1 MTAIDARE
9 RPDTQEMIV
18 AHRVFRR
25 EAALLP
31 RLVESVPDGDTERAA
46 LIAGHYRDYWL
57 GLHHHHSAEDE
68 LLWPLLLARVDLEAD
83 LVLRMEAQHEAIA
96 GRLNEVD
103 GAIGAWEA
111 APSAATA
118 APVLAAMRA
127 HLAALR
133 EHLADEEEHIL
144 PMAAEYVTV
153 AEWARLGER
162 FVEETPKDKILFFL
176 GAILEEA
183 TPQERARTLANLPV
197 IARIVWYAV
206 GRRQYARRV
215 ALIRGGIAASPA
227 TRRRVLRTRDGVQ
240 PSHGPLLLPPRPVL
254 RRCALVK
261 GQARRPVRSRAM
273 MVFMISDVPP

>member
-1 MTAIDARE
+1 MTAIDAGE

-31 RLVESVPDGDTERAA
+31 RLVESVPDGDTKRAA
-46 LIAGHYRDYWL
+46 LIADHYRDYRL

-68 LLWPLLLARVDLEAD
+68 LLWPLLLARVDLEAEI
-83 LVLRMEAQHEAIA
+83 VLRMEAQHEAIA
-96 GRLNEVD
+96 ASLGEAS
-103 GAIGAWEA
+103 GAIDAWEA

-118 APVLAAMRA
+118 APALAAMRA

-144 PMAAEYVTV
+144 PMAAEHVTV
-153 AEWARLGER
+153 AEWARLGEQ
-162 FVEETPKDKILFFL
+162 FAEKTPKDKLLLFL

-183 TPQERARTLANLPV
+183 TPQERTATLANLPV

-206 GRRQYARRV
+206 GRRQYARRM
-215 ALIRGGIAASPA
+215 ALIRGGVA
-227 TRRRVLRTRDGVQ
+227 V
-240 PSHGPLLLPPRPVL
+240 
-254 RRCALVK
+254 
-261 GQARRPVRSRAM
+261 
-273 MVFMISDVPP
+273 

>member
-1 MTAIDARE
+1 MTAIDTAK
-9 RPDTQEMIV
+9 RPDTHEMVV

-25 EAALLP
+25 EATLLP
-31 RLVESVPDGDTERAA
+31 RLVESVRDGDTGRAT
-46 LIAGHYRDYWL
+46 LIAGHYRDYRL

-83 LVLRMEAQHEAIA
+83 IVLRMEAQHEVIA
-96 GRLNEVD
+96 GHLNEVN

-133 EHLADEEEHIL
+133 EHLADEEEHLL

-162 FVEETPKDKILFFL
+162 FVEETPKDKLLFFL

-183 TPQERARTLANLPV
+183 TPPERARTLANLPV
-197 IARIVWYAV
+197 IARVVWYAV

-215 ALIRGGIAASPA
+215 ALIRGRIAA
-227 TRRRVLRTRDGVQ
+227 
-240 PSHGPLLLPPRPVL
+240 
-254 RRCALVK
+254 
-261 GQARRPVRSRAM
+261 
-273 MVFMISDVPP
+273 